1 MFARNLTL
9 CLGAAL
15 AAATAATPVAAAEPP
30 PATPAVKRAFTYYEK
45 GPDQLRQFIHRTR
58 TIYQLYY
65 VDVVKAFDAERGV
78 KAATVADPQRVA
90 SASSE
95 PR

>member
-1 MFARNLTL
+1 MSARNLSL

-15 AAATAATPVAAAEPP
+15 AFATAATSVSAAESP
-30 PATPAVKRAFTYYEK
+30 PATPEVKRAFEYFEK

-65 VDVVKAFDAERGV
+65 VDVVKAYDAARGV
-78 KAATVADPQRVA
+78 KAAAADPPRVA
-90 SASSE
+90 SVSPE
-95 PR
+95 IR

>member
-1 MFARNLTL
+1 MSARNLTL

-15 AAATAATPVAAAEPP
+15 AAATAATSVAAAEP
-30 PATPAVKRAFTYYEK
+30 TPAMSVTQRAFAYYEK

-78 KAATVADPQRVA
+78 KTATVADPQRVA
-90 SASSE
+90 SASPE
-95 PR
+95 TR

>member
-1 MFARNLTL
+1 MSARNLTL

-15 AAATAATPVAAAEPP
+15 AAATAATSVTAAEPP
-30 PATPAVKRAFTYYEK
+30 PATSVTQRAFAYYEK

-65 VDVVKAFDAERGV
+65 VDVVNAYDAARAA
-78 KAATVADPQRVA
+78 KAAAVAEPARVA
-90 SASSE
+90 AATPE